1 MGRAA
6 EETRDPTGRD
16 DPAGDFAQRKPGLLD
31 FVLVLIEHWRSLLL
45 LPLLA
50 GSVALAMTFAVKP
63 VFTSTARFLV
73 PQQSSGGAGILLQQ
87 LGSLG
92 GLASAA
98 AGLKNPADQYVG
110 LLASRSLADTLIE
123 RFKLRDLYEVELQ
136 DEARLELADHTDLS
150 AGVKDGIISVSVR
163 DNDPERAAEMANAYV
178 EELRRM
184 LSTASLSDASQ
195 RRVFFEAELRKV
207 QEQLVR
213 AEIALKST
221 GVSVSTLRVEPRA
234 ALEELARLRAA
245 VSAGEIRVAASR
257 GVMADSNPDL
267 QQAIRELQALRA
279 QLAKAERGPARDSGD
294 GSNEDYI
301 SRYRD
306 YKYQEALFE
315 IVAKQYELARLDE
328 AGEGVRVQVV
338 DKAVPADRKSS
349 PRRGLI
355 GVAISVMTF
364 LALASF
370 LVLREI
376 LKSDRSPAAAARM
389 RRLQAVFRR
398 DGRH

>member
-1 MGRAA
+1 MDRPTGDHGDSFGRAA
-6 EETRDPTGRD
+6 TAD
-16 DPAGDFAQRKPGLLD
+16 DQTQGIPGLLD
-31 FVLVLIEHWRSLLL
+31 LVLVLIEHWKSLLL

-50 GSVALAMTFAVKP
+50 GSAALAITFAIQP
-63 VFTSTARFLV
+63 TFTSTARFLV
-73 PQQSSGGAGILLQQ
+73 PQQSAGGAGILLQQ

-110 LLASRSLADTLIE
+110 LLASRTVADTLIE
-123 RFKLRDLYEVELQ
+123 RFKLRELYEVDLQ

-163 DNDPERAAEMANAYV
+163 DNDPERAAEIANAYV

-195 RRVFFEAELRKV
+195 RRVFFEAELRRV

-245 VSAGEIRVAASR
+245 VSAGEIRVAAAR

-267 QQAIRELQALRA
+267 QQAIRELQALRT
-279 QLAKAERGPARDSGD
+279 QLAKAERGPARDGGD

-328 AGEGVRVQVV
+328 AGEGVRIQVV
-338 DKAVPADRKSS
+338 DKAIPADKKTS
-349 PRRGLI
+349 PRRGLTAV
-355 GVAISVMTF
+355 GVTVMSF
-364 LALASF
+364 LALASY
-370 LVLREI
+370 LVMREVI
-376 LKSDRSPAAAARM
+376 NSDRSPAAAARM
-389 RRLQAVFRR
+389 RRLRAVFRR
-398 DGRH
+398 AGRD

>member
-1 MGRAA
+1 MDRPTGDHGDSFGRAA
-6 EETRDPTGRD
+6 TAD
-16 DPAGDFAQRKPGLLD
+16 DQTQGVPGLLD
-31 FVLVLIEHWRSLLL
+31 LVLVLIEHWKSLLL

-50 GSVALAMTFAVKP
+50 GSAALAITFAIQP
-63 VFTSTARFLV
+63 TFTSTARFLV
-73 PQQSSGGAGILLQQ
+73 PQQSAGGAGILMQQ

-110 LLASRSLADTLIE
+110 LLASRTVADTLIE

-245 VSAGEIRVAASR
+245 VSAGEIRVAAAR

-338 DKAVPADRKSS
+338 DEAVPADRKSS
-349 PRRGLI
+349 PRRGLTA
-355 GVAISVMTF
+355 VAISVMTF

-376 LKSDRSPAAAARM
+376 LKSDRSPAAAGRM
-389 RRLQAVFRR
+389 RRLRAVLRR
-398 DGRH
+398 DGGH

>member
-1 MGRAA
+1 MDRPTGDHGDSFGRAA
-6 EETRDPTGRD
+6 TAD
-16 DPAGDFAQRKPGLLD
+16 DQTQGVPGLLD
-31 FVLVLIEHWRSLLL
+31 LVLVLIEHWKSLLL

-50 GSVALAMTFAVKP
+50 GSAALAITFAIQP
-63 VFTSTARFLV
+63 TFTSTARFLV
-73 PQQSSGGAGILLQQ
+73 PQQSAGGAGILMQQ

-110 LLASRSLADTLIE
+110 LLASRTVADTLIE

-245 VSAGEIRVAASR
+245 VSAGEIRVAAAR

-306 YKYQEALFE
+306 YKYQEALFQ

-338 DKAVPADRKSS
+338 DEAVPADRKSS
-349 PRRGLI
+349 PRRGLTA
-355 GVAISVMTF
+355 VAISVMTF

-376 LKSDRSPAAAARM
+376 LKSDRSPAAAGRM
-389 RRLQAVFRR
+389 RRLRAVLRR
-398 DGRH
+398 DGGH

>member
-1 MGRAA
+1 MDRPTGDHGDSFGRAA
-6 EETRDPTGRD
+6 TAD
-16 DPAGDFAQRKPGLLD
+16 DQTQGIPGLLD
-31 FVLVLIEHWRSLLL
+31 LVLGLIEHWKSLLL

-50 GSVALAMTFAVKP
+50 GSAALAITFAIQP
-63 VFTSTARFLV
+63 TFTSTARFLV
-73 PQQSSGGAGILLQQ
+73 PQQSAGGAGILLQQ

-110 LLASRSLADTLIE
+110 LLASRTVADTLIE
-123 RFKLRDLYEVELQ
+123 RFKLRELYEVDLQ

-163 DNDPERAAEMANAYV
+163 DNDPERAAEIANAYV

-195 RRVFFEAELRKV
+195 RRVFFEAELRRV

-245 VSAGEIRVAASR
+245 VSAGEIRVAAAR

-267 QQAIRELQALRA
+267 QQAIRELQALRT
-279 QLAKAERGPARDSGD
+279 QLAKAERGPARDGGD

-328 AGEGVRVQVV
+328 AGEGVRIQVV
-338 DKAVPADRKSS
+338 DKAIPADKKTS
-349 PRRGLI
+349 PRRGLTAV
-355 GVAISVMTF
+355 GVTVMSF
-364 LALASF
+364 LALASY
-370 LVLREI
+370 LVMREVI
-376 LKSDRSPAAAARM
+376 KPALGLKDEDES
-389 RRLQAVFRR
+389 
-398 DGRH
+398 